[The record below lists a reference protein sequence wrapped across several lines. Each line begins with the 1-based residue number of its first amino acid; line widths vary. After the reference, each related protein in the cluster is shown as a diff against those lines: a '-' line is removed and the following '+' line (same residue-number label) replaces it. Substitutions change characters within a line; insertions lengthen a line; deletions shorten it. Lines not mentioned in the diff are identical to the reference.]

1 MTHSWRISALAE
13 RHRALGSNL
22 EDWNGMG
29 TAWTYSSALAD
40 HHEAIRTRAGLMDV
54 SGLKKVHYVGPH
66 AESLLQW
73 ATTRD
78 IAKLYPG
85 KSVYASMLDEDGKFV
100 DDCIVYRTGPNAF
113 MVVHGAGTGHEM
125 LVRSAQGRQVAVLFD
140 DDLHD
145 LSLQGPLAVDF
156 LAEHVPGIRQLPY
169 FHHLQT
175 RLFERPV
182 MISRTGYT
190 GERGYEIF
198 CKAAD
203 APFLWDSILEQGAS
217 LGIIPCA
224 FTALDWLRVESSLM
238 FSPTT
243 TRRCTPSPTRSRRH
257 PVGNGPGLHGFARQT
272 SVPRRRGTPAPARP
286 GALQDHRRAARRRA
300 SGRGWRHLV
309 AGQPASRRDHLRH
322 VFAPEQ
328 TLDGHRAHERR
339 LHRTRHRVAGA
350 RQLRRHRHHPRP
362 ALRRP
367 AKTKRTAKG

>member
-1 MTHSWRISALAE
+1 M
-13 RHRALGSNL
+13 
-22 EDWNGMG
+22 
-29 TAWTYSSALAD
+29 
-40 HHEAIRTRAGLMDV
+40 
-54 SGLKKVHYVGPH
+54 GPH

-125 LVRSAQGRQVAVLFD
+125 LVRSALGRQVAVLFD

-156 LAEHVPGIRQLPY
+156 LAEHVPGVRQLPY

-238 FSPTT
+238 FFSPMT
-243 TRRCTPSPTRSRRH
+243 TRRCTPSLTRRPATPCGKWAWISPSRPANKPSVAPRNTCACAVRSVSRS
-257 PVGNGPGLHGFARQT
+257 PVCCSRAYAR
-272 SVPRRRGTPAPARP
+272 
-286 GALQDHRRAARRRA
+286 
-300 SGRGWRHLV
+300 
-309 AGQPASRRDHLRH
+309 
-322 VFAPEQ
+322 
-328 TLDGHRAHERR
+328 
-339 LHRTRHRVAGA
+339 
-350 RQLRRHRHHPRP
+350 PRP
-362 ALRRP
+362 ATPCGR
-367 AKTKRTAKG
+367 ATSKSA